1 VRQRQREWYIE
12 EAAKM
17 ERQHVASPIP
27 ESVRREAAELGLV
40 LNNRRWNERLGRA
53 I

>member
-1 VRQRQREWYIE
+1 
-12 EAAKM
+12 M